1 MGLDSVLQ
9 EITKEGRVKAE
20 EIRQEAEREAERILK
35 EAEREIEEMLE
46 RARQEAEREAE
57 RRKRQEISATNLEVK
72 RRLLTKK
79 KEVLDEV
86 LERLREKIANLP
98 DKERRELLK
107 TILQKH
113 GDKGV
118 RVYCSEKDQKDVKRI
133 SKLEVAGTI
142 DCIGGVI
149 IENEDGSIRL
159 NYTFDEILQ
168 QVYDKN
174 IKEVSER
181 LFRK

>member
-1 MGLDSVLQ
+1 MGLDSVLE
-9 EITKEGRVKAE
+9 EITKEGRAKIE
-20 EIRQEAEREAERILK
+20 EIRQEARNEADKILK
-35 EAEREIEEMLE
+35 EAEREVEELLE
-46 RARQEAEREAE
+46 KAKQEAEREAE

-98 DKERRELLK
+98 EKERKKLLK
-107 TILQKH
+107 AILQKH

-118 RVYCSEKDQKDVKRI
+118 KVYCSERDQKEVKKL

-142 DCIGGVI
+142 ECIGGVI
-149 IENEDGSIRL
+149 LENEDGSVRL

-168 QVYDKN
+168 QVYEKN

-181 LFRK
+181 LFGK